1 MRVVLVSGGWKV
13 TRSIRMPNRSWEWR
27 RVVRLVRLALALAV
41 AIIAVLVVP
50 AWVHALLPYNFNRR
64 PAETLLLGTEIFF
77 GAAFAAGSIGTV
89 SFGALLAWAR
99 RRRKRCPIVAC
110 GLLFCCACFIGLGI
124 AEAIAKAW
132 DAPPRSVPAPAARDP
147 ELPREFAE
155 NGDGE
160 GTLVVLGESSA
171 AGVPF
176 EKRLSVGKI
185 VAWQLGEVIPAH
197 RFRASV
203 LAMPGDTLEGQYRQL
218 SELRRRPDVVIVY
231 CGHNEFFIRV
241 PFSRRVEHYHDHQPN
256 LLERADQLVGRI
268 SALYALI
275 QNAHDK
281 LGIELPPPPT
291 INPSLIDVPI
301 FTPAEFANSLAD
313 FRRRLDRIAS
323 FCERV
328 GALLILVV
336 PPGNDADFE
345 PMRSYLPVTTS
356 PAERDAFARDFLAA
370 RALESS
376 DPRPAL
382 SAYQTLLARQPRFA
396 EAHYRLA
403 RLLEGT
409 GEWDKAYEHY
419 VAARDL
425 DGMPVRCLSAFQQAY
440 REVAAQ
446 HKCALVDGQRLF
458 HAIGPHG
465 LLNDT
470 LFNDMMH
477 PSLRGH
483 IALATAILDALRK
496 RGALGWSPTVPTPTI
511 DAARC
516 AAHFGLSS
524 ADWKTVCRTS
534 KEIYGL
540 AAFLRYDKHQCHAK
554 EQAYERAMRRIAAGE
569 PPETVGL
576 PNVGVR

>member
-1 MRVVLVSGGWKV
+1 MP
-13 TRSIRMPNRSWEWR
+13 TRLWDWR
-27 RVVRLVRLALALAV
+27 RVVRLVWLALALAV
-41 AIIAVLVVP
+41 AVIAVLVVP
-50 AWVHALLPYNFNRR
+50 AWVDALLPYNFNRR
-64 PAETLLLGTEIFF
+64 FAESLLLGIEISF
-77 GAAFAAGSIGTV
+77 GVAFAAGSIGTV
-89 SFGALLAWAR
+89 SFGVLLGWTR
-99 RRRKRCPIVAC
+99 RRQKRSPILASA
-110 GLLFCCACFIGLGI
+110 LLFCCACLIGLGI

-132 DAPPRSVPAPAARDP
+132 DTPPRSEPAPAARDR

-155 NGDGE
+155 SGDGE
-160 GTLVVLGESSA
+160 VTLVVLGESSA

-185 VAWQLGEVIPAH
+185 VAWKLGEVIPAR
-197 RFRASV
+197 RFRPLV
-203 LAMPGDTLEGQYRQL
+203 LATPGDTLEGQYYQL
-218 SELRRRPDVVIVY
+218 SQLRRRPDVVIVY

-241 PFSRRVEHYHDHQPN
+241 PLSRRVEHYHDHQPN
-256 LLERADQLVGRI
+256 FWERADQLAGRL

-275 QNAHDK
+275 QNANDK
-281 LGIELPPPPT
+281 IRIELPPSST

-313 FRRRLDRIAS
+313 FRRRLDAIAS

-336 PPGNDADFE
+336 PPANDADFE
-345 PMRSYLPVTTS
+345 PMRSYLPATAS
-356 PAERDAFARDFLAA
+356 PAERDAFARDFWPRA
-370 RALESS
+370 ALESAE
-376 DPRPAL
+376 PRRAV
-382 SAYQTLLARQPRFA
+382 SAYQTLLERQPGFA

-403 RLLEGT
+403 SLLEKT

-425 DGMPVRCLSAFQQAY
+425 DGMPVRCLSVFQQAY
-440 REVAAQ
+440 RDVAAQ
-446 HKCALVDGQRLF
+446 HKCALVDGQGLF

-496 RGALGWSPTVPTPTI
+496 RGALGWSPSVPAPTI

-524 ADWKTVCRTS
+524 ADWATVCRTS

-540 AAFLRYDKHQCHAK
+540 AASLRYDKRQCRAK
-554 EQAYERAMRRIAAGE
+554 EKAYEQAMRRIAAGE
-569 PPETVGL
+569 PPESVGL
-576 PNVGVR
+576 PNVGVP

>member
-1 MRVVLVSGGWKV
+1 MP
-13 TRSIRMPNRSWEWR
+13 IRLWDWR
-27 RVVRLVRLALALAV
+27 RVVRLVWLALALAV
-41 AIIAVLVVP
+41 AVSAVLVIP
-50 AWVHALLPYNFNRR
+50 PWVRMLLPYNFNRR
-64 PAETLLLGTEIFF
+64 LTEGLLLGIEILFGVAF
-77 GAAFAAGSIGTV
+77 GAASIGTV
-89 SFGALLAWAR
+89 SFGALLALAR
-99 RRRKRCPIVAC
+99 RGRKRCPTLAG

-124 AEAIAKAW
+124 AEVVAKAW
-132 DAPPRSVPAPAARDP
+132 DAPPRSVPAPAARDR

-155 NGDGE
+155 KGDGE
-160 GTLVVLGESSA
+160 ATLVVLGESSA

-185 VAWQLGEVIPAH
+185 VAWQLGEVIPAR
-197 RFRASV
+197 RFRALV
-203 LAMPGDTLEGQYRQL
+203 LATPGDTLEGQYRQL

-231 CGHNEFFIRV
+231 CGHNELFIRV
-241 PFSRRVEHYHDHQPN
+241 PLTRRIEHYHDHQPN
-256 LLERADQLVGRI
+256 FLERADQLARRI

-275 QNAHDK
+275 QNANDK
-281 LGIELPPPPT
+281 LCIELAPPSTFKPG
-291 INPSLIDVPI
+291 LIDVPN
-301 FTPAEFANSLAD
+301 FTPAEFANILVD
-313 FRRRLDRIAS
+313 FRRRLDAIAS

-345 PMRSYLPVTTS
+345 PMRSYLPETTS
-356 PAERDAFARDFLAA
+356 PAEREAFARDFLAV

-376 DPRPAL
+376 EPRRAL
-382 SAYQTLLARQPRFA
+382 SAYQTLLARQPGFA

-403 RLLEGT
+403 RLLEQT
-409 GEWDKAYEHY
+409 GEWEKAYEQY

-425 DGMPVRCLSAFQQAY
+425 DGMPVRCLSVFQQAY

-446 HKCALVDGQRLF
+446 HQCALVDGQGLF

-477 PSLRGH
+477 PALRGH

-496 RGALGWSPTVPTPTI
+496 RGALGWSLSVPTPTI

-516 AAHFGLSS
+516 AAHFGLDS
-524 ADWKTVCRTS
+524 ANWATVCRTS

-540 AAFLRYDKHQCHAK
+540 AASLRYDKRQCHAR
-554 EQAYERAMRRIAAGE
+554 ERAYEQAMRRIVAGE
-569 PPETVGL
+569 PPESVGL
-576 PNVGVR
+576 PNVGAP

>member
-1 MRVVLVSGGWKV
+1 MP
-13 TRSIRMPNRSWEWR
+13 IRLWDWR
-27 RVVRLVRLALALAV
+27 RVVRLVWLALALAV
-41 AIIAVLVVP
+41 AVSAVLVVP
-50 AWVHALLPYNFNRR
+50 SWVRMLLPYNFNRR
-64 PAETLLLGTEIFF
+64 LTEGLLLGIEILF
-77 GAAFAAGSIGTV
+77 GVAFAAASIGTV
-89 SFGALLAWAR
+89 SFGVLLAFAR
-99 RRRKRCPIVAC
+99 RGRKRCPTLAG

-124 AEAIAKAW
+124 AEVVAKAW

-155 NGDGE
+155 NGNGE
-160 GTLVVLGESSA
+160 ATLVVLGESSA

-176 EKRLSVGKI
+176 EQRLSVGKI
-185 VAWQLGEVIPAH
+185 VAWQLGEVIPGR

-203 LAMPGDTLEGQYRQL
+203 LALPGDTLEGQYRQL
-218 SELRRRPDVVIVY
+218 SKLRRRPDVVIVY

-241 PFSRRVEHYHDHQPN
+241 PFSRRVEHYLDHQPN
-256 LLERADQLVGRI
+256 FFERAGQLAHRI

-275 QNAHDK
+275 ENANDK
-281 LGIELPPPPT
+281 LRIELPPTLDPR
-291 INPSLIDVPI
+291 LVDVPI
-301 FTPAEFANSLAD
+301 FTPAEFANSLVD
-313 FRRRLDRIAS
+313 FRRRLDAIAS

-345 PMRSYLPVTTS
+345 PIRSYLPVTTS
-356 PAERDAFARDFLAA
+356 PAEREAFARDFLAV
-370 RALESS
+370 RELESS
-376 DPRPAL
+376 EPRRAL
-382 SAYQTLLARQPRFA
+382 SAYQTLLTRQPGFA

-403 RLLEGT
+403 RLLEET
-409 GEWDKAYEHY
+409 GDWDKAYEHY

-425 DGMPVRCLSAFQQAY
+425 DGMPVRCLSVFQQAY

-446 HKCALVDGQRLF
+446 HQCALVDGQGLF

-496 RGALGWSPTVPTPTI
+496 RGALGWSPSVPTPTV

-524 ADWKTVCRTS
+524 ADWAKVCRTS
-534 KEIYGL
+534 NEMYGI
-540 AAFLRYDKHQCHAK
+540 AALLRYDKRQCHARERAY
-554 EQAYERAMRRIAAGE
+554 EQAKRRIAAGE
-569 PPETVGL
+569 PPESVGL
-576 PNVGVR
+576 PNLGVR

>member
-1 MRVVLVSGGWKV
+1 MP
-13 TRSIRMPNRSWEWR
+13 IRLWDWR

-41 AIIAVLVVP
+41 AVSAVLVVP

-64 PAETLLLGTEIFF
+64 PAETLLLGIEIFF
-77 GAAFAAGSIGTV
+77 GVAFAAGSIGTL
-89 SFGALLAWAR
+89 SFAVLLAWAR
-99 RRRKRCPIVAC
+99 RRRKRCRIVAG

-124 AEAIAKAW
+124 AEVVAKAW

-155 NGDGE
+155 NGNGE
-160 GTLVVLGESSA
+160 STLVVLGESSA

-176 EKRLSVGKI
+176 EQRLSVGKI
-185 VAWQLGEVIPAH
+185 VAWQLGEVIPGR

-203 LAMPGDTLEGQYRQL
+203 LAIPGDTLEGQYRQL
-218 SELRRRPDVVIVY
+218 SKLRRRPDVVIVY

-241 PFSRRVEHYHDHQPN
+241 PFSRRVEHYHDHQPTF
-256 LLERADQLVGRI
+256 LERADQLASRL

-275 QNAHDK
+275 ENANDK
-281 LGIELPPPPT
+281 LRIEQPPT
-291 INPSLIDVPI
+291 LDARLVDVPI
-301 FTPAEFANSLAD
+301 FTPAEFANSLVD
-313 FRRRLDRIAS
+313 FRRRLDAIAS

-345 PMRSYLPVTTS
+345 PIRSYLPVTTS

-376 DPRPAL
+376 DARQAI
-382 SAYQTLLARQPRFA
+382 STYQTLLARQPGFA
-396 EAHYRLA
+396 ESHYRLA

-425 DGMPVRCLSAFQQAY
+425 DGMPVRCLSVFQQAY
-440 REVAAQ
+440 REVAAE
-446 HKCALVDGQRLF
+446 HKCALVDGQGLF

-477 PSLRGH
+477 PALRGH

-496 RGALGWSPTVPTPTI
+496 RGALGWSPSVPTPTI

-524 ADWKTVCRTS
+524 ADWAKVCRTS
-534 KEIYGL
+534 NEMYGI
-540 AAFLRYDKHQCHAK
+540 AAILRYDKRQCHAK
-554 EQAYERAMRRIAAGE
+554 ERAYEQAMRRIAAGE

-576 PNVGVR
+576 PNVGVP

>member
-1 MRVVLVSGGWKV
+1 MP
-13 TRSIRMPNRSWEWR
+13 IRLWDWR
-27 RVVRLVRLALALAV
+27 RVVRLVWLALALAV
-41 AIIAVLVVP
+41 AVSAVLVVP
-50 AWVHALLPYNFNRR
+50 AWVRMLLPYNFNRR
-64 PAETLLLGTEIFF
+64 LTEGLLLGIEILF
-77 GAAFAAGSIGTV
+77 GVAFAAASIGTV
-89 SFGALLAWAR
+89 SFGILLALAR
-99 RRRKRCPIVAC
+99 RGRKRCPTLAG
-110 GLLFCCACFIGLGI
+110 GLLFCCACFIALGI
-124 AEAIAKAW
+124 AEVVAKVW

-160 GTLVVLGESSA
+160 ATLVVLGESSA

-176 EKRLSVGKI
+176 EQRLSVGKI
-185 VAWQLGEVIPAH
+185 VAWQLGEVIPGR

-203 LAMPGDTLEGQYRQL
+203 LALPGDTLEGQYRQL
-218 SELRRRPDVVIVY
+218 SKLRRRPDVVIVY

-241 PFSRRVEHYHDHQPN
+241 PFSRRVEHYLDHQPN
-256 LLERADQLVGRI
+256 FFERAGQLAHRI

-275 QNAHDK
+275 ENANDK
-281 LGIELPPPPT
+281 LRIEQPPT
-291 INPSLIDVPI
+291 LDPRLVDVPI
-301 FTPAEFANSLAD
+301 FTPAEFANSLVD
-313 FRRRLDRIAS
+313 FRRRLDAIAS

-345 PMRSYLPVTTS
+345 PIRSYLPVTTS
-356 PAERDAFARDFLAA
+356 PAEREAFARDFLAV
-370 RALESS
+370 RELESS
-376 DPRPAL
+376 EPRRAL
-382 SAYQTLLARQPRFA
+382 SAYQTLLTRQPGFA

-403 RLLEGT
+403 RLLEET

-425 DGMPVRCLSAFQQAY
+425 DGMPVRCLTVFQQAY
-440 REVAAQ
+440 REVATQ
-446 HKCALVDGQRLF
+446 HQCALVDGQGLF

-496 RGALGWSPTVPTPTI
+496 RGVLGWSPSVPTPTI

-524 ADWKTVCRTS
+524 ADWAKVCRTS
-534 KEIYGL
+534 NEMYGI
-540 AAFLRYDKHQCHAK
+540 AALLRYDNRQCHARERAY
-554 EQAYERAMRRIAAGE
+554 EQAKRRIAAGE
-569 PPETVGL
+569 PPESVGL
-576 PNVGVR
+576 PNLGVR